1 MLAKKPIDMTDFA
14 VSSAPLEASTG
25 CSWNLAEMGEGL
37 SDSGGLSVLCTETF
51 FPPPVSVLCHA
62 QSSAVVLTSLPD
74 FEILWFFAVH
84 SHSVSALVSDPQCSP
99 AEDSDMIGVVT
110 QGWYCYIQ

>member
-25 CSWNLAEMGEGL
+25 CSWSLAEMEEGL
-37 SDSGGLSVLCTETF
+37 SDSGGLSVLCTGTF
-51 FPPPVSVLCHA
+51 FPPPLSVVCHA
-62 QSSAVVLTSLPD
+62 PSRTVVLTSLPD

-84 SHSVSALVSDPQCSP
+84 SVSALVSDPHCSP
-99 AEDSDMIGVVT
+99 TEDSDMIGVVT
-110 QGWYCYIQ
+110 QGSYCYIQ